1 MKFDLINSRQFGF
14 RSLHST
20 VTALLDLTNQ
30 WYYNIDRGM
39 INGVLF
45 LDLKKA
51 FDTVDHNILLT
62 KLSFLGICDKTL
74 HWFKSYFTDR
84 TQQCYVNGY
93 LSGKVQVKSGVA
105 QGSVLGPLLFLIYI
119 NDLTTSVN
127 HGTARMYAD
136 DTNVSFSACVF
147 SELQR
152 QMKKDLEHLESWL
165 IANKLTLN
173 TVKTESMVVDSKQ
186 RINSLVGDL
195 TLSLKGKWQYIFLFP
210 RLKQHLKPY
219 RKLFYCFFISCLLL
233 QIF

>member
-1 MKFDLINSRQFGF
+1 
-14 RSLHST
+14 
-20 VTALLDLTNQ
+20 
-30 WYYNIDRGM
+30 M

-51 FDTVDHNILLT
+51 FDTIDHNILLT

-74 HWFKSYFTDR
+74 HWFKSYFTNR
-84 TQQCYVNGY
+84 TQRCYVNGY
-93 LSGKVQVKSGVA
+93 LSGKVQVKSGVP

-152 QMKKDLEHLESWL
+152 QMKKDLGHLESWL
-165 IANKLTLN
+165 IANELTLN
-173 TVKTESMVVDSKQ
+173 TVKTEYMVVGSKQ

-195 TLSLKGKWQYIFLFP
+195 TLSLNDIYL
-210 RLKQHLKPY
+210 
-219 RKLFYCFFISCLLL
+219 RKVKSTKCL
-233 QIF
+233 